1 MEDTTA
7 GLPVQKHG
15 KVSDD
20 EAKYISDLYNI
31 MRCKIYNWRKELKM
45 TRYEFARKCNI
56 GVASVAGIED
66 RKIIE
71 FSRIVKICM
80 YTGKTMQN
88 LFDETAF
95 EKESVR
101 ELRMLEE
108 RIERF
113 GFNVDKKDLEIQEEN
128 IRLKAESKKRHN
140 AMLADMAD
148 KDIAAKE
155 IEDANI
161 RPR

>member
-20 EAKYISDLYNI
+20 EAEYISDAYNI
-31 MRCKIYNWRKELKM
+31 MRCNIYNWRKELKM

-56 GVASVAGIED
+56 GVGSVAGIEE
-66 RKIIE
+66 RKIIQ
-71 FSRIVKICM
+71 FSRILRICM
-80 YTGKTMQN
+80 YTGKTMLD
-88 LFDETAF
+88 LFDMNAF
-95 EKESVR
+95 MKESLR
-101 ELRMLEE
+101 EKRMLEE

-128 IRLKAESKKRHN
+128 IRLKAESKKRHS

-155 IEDANI
+155 TRDANI